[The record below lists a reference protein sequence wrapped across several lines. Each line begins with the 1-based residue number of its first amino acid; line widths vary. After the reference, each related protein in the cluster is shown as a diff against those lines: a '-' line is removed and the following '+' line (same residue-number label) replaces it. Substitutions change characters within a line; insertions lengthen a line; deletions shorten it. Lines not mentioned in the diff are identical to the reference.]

1 MEVIALKGMYHSRK
15 EAVDE
20 AKLCISLT
28 PDVFIVKRPVVTTAN
43 TVSGYHYWVC
53 RPIRDAKDWGVDSE
67 GGSIKWIME
76 FSDDVEVISR
86 RDFAK
91 YDD

>member
-15 EAVDE
+15 EAIIESMACV
-20 AKLCISLT
+20 SLT

-53 RPIRDAKDWGVDSE
+53 RPIRNGKDTSLTE
-67 GGSIKWIME
+67 WIME
-76 FSDDVEVISR
+76 FSDDVEVITR
-86 RDFAK
+86 RDIAK
-91 YDD
+91 YGDE